1 MQNGGEVLFGT
12 LEGVKIGELVP
23 SCVSLER
30 NGMSLAHFRL
40 CVALKGEEKNKA
52 ATATLENPCRSSR
65 AHSCQLLV
73 LTSSSSSLK
82 MQPC

>member
-1 MQNGGEVLFGT
+1 MQNGDEVLFAT

-23 SCVSLER
+23 SCASLER
-30 NGMSLAHFRL
+30 NGMSLGHFRL

-52 ATATLENPCRSSR
+52 AIATLENPCRSSR

-73 LTSSSSSLK
+73 LTSSSSLK